1 MGKGIGRREMTNR
14 GARNCDRVA
23 DFSETRLR
31 EKQKGGKKKRRKKE
45 KERKKKNPHPFD
57 GMVERLPMHTR
68 PRMLAH
74 VHAKMR
80 LIINFAFT
88 FYTKGPA
95 RIARFCKLVRR
106 ADPRGVNQ
114 GEMGVLLPC

>member
-1 MGKGIGRREMTNR
+1 
-14 GARNCDRVA
+14 
-23 DFSETRLR
+23 
-31 EKQKGGKKKRRKKE
+31 
-45 KERKKKNPHPFD
+45 
-57 GMVERLPMHTR
+57 MVERLPMHTR

-106 ADPRGVNQ
+106 ADPRGARAHPSHLDSSNDAYPSVASFLFLFLFSRNAA
-114 GEMGVLLPC
+114 LDL